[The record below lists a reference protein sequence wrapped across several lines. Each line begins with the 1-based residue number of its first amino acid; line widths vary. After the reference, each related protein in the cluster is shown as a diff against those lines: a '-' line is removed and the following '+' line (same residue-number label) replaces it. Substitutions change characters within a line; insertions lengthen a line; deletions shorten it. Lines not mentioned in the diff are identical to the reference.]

1 MYIWTTFQDPKEEWL
16 CGISFVLFW
25 IRQWMG
31 NDINSIRRLWNDIHV
46 VILYTY
52 VKDVAMCNLYW
63 HYCYETK
70 RTMRER
76 GRWFHPRHRLQ
87 VYTNVLENQ
96 SQLLHSSA
104 NQIMTSMDSTPSEI
118 THLDTRDGDIRESSC
133 IIGTLRK
140 VELDL

>member
-1 MYIWTTFQDPKEEWL
+1 MRDRGVIPSKA
-16 CGISFVLFW
+16 SF
-25 IRQWMG
+25 
-31 NDINSIRRLWNDIHV
+31 
-46 VILYTY
+46 
-52 VKDVAMCNLYW
+52 A
-63 HYCYETK
+63 E
-70 RTMRER
+70 
-76 GRWFHPRHRLQ
+76 

-104 NQIMTSMDSTPSEI
+104 NQIMTSMDSTSSEI

>member
-1 MYIWTTFQDPKEEWL
+1 
-16 CGISFVLFW
+16 
-25 IRQWMG
+25 
-31 NDINSIRRLWNDIHV
+31 
-46 VILYTY
+46 
-52 VKDVAMCNLYW
+52 
-63 HYCYETK
+63 
-70 RTMRER
+70 MRER
-76 GRWFHPRHRLQ
+76 GLIPRHCLQ